1 VGAAQKLDGLFSGL
15 ETKGVAD
22 LTRDGFTQD
31 RISIRRSLDMRYVGQ
46 VHECTVEI
54 DPFALTDDALIKLIE
69 AFHARHEE
77 LYTYSERQ
85 SVVEIVNVE
94 SAIWGRVDRPNRMT
108 VAKGKG
114 AASALEGTRPMIFDA
129 GAVAKDVPVYA
140 GARLGA
146 GDKIIGPAVIEE
158 ITTTLV
164 IEPNWQAELHESG
177 VYLVDMIGA

>member
-1 VGAAQKLDGLFSGL
+1 
-15 ETKGVAD
+15 
-22 LTRDGFTQD
+22 
-31 RISIRRSLDMRYVGQ
+31 
-46 VHECTVEI
+46 
-54 DPFALTDDALIKLIE
+54 
-69 AFHARHEE
+69 
-77 LYTYSERQ
+77 
-85 SVVEIVNVE
+85 VVEIVNVE
-94 SAIWGRVDRPNRMT
+94 SAIWGRVDRPNRMA

-129 GAVAKDVPVYA
+129 GAVAHDVPVYA